1 MQRFNDQNSDRQPS
15 RIKLGK
21 IMSKIGVLL
30 PAFNEEENIQ
40 GIIKE
45 TKNCLPNAEIIVVD
59 DGSKDRTSR
68 WARRAGAK
76 VLKHEVNRGKGEA
89 VRTGIKFFLNQS
101 NADFVVIVDADG
113 QYSIKEV
120 PKLVYPLEHEDST
133 PFRHR
138 VGNSLWRFCFNILL
152 GMDLRD
158 TNCGFIALNR
168 NAMDKIR
175 NIGGGYIIEN
185 ELLIGALRNGLEI
198 KQVPVS
204 VKYMKKSG
212 VFRGIKIVLSVL
224 VFIIS
229 EGLRYRLS
237 LN

>member
-1 MQRFNDQNSDRQPS
+1 
-15 RIKLGK
+15 
-21 IMSKIGVLL
+21 MSKIGVLL

-89 VRTGIKFFLNQS
+89 VRTGIEFFLNQS

-113 QYSIKEV
+113 QYSIREV
-120 PKLVYPLEHEDST
+120 PKLVYPLEHEEADVVTGFRNWDST

-185 ELLIGALRNGLEI
+185 ELLISALRNGLEI

-237 LN
+237 LT